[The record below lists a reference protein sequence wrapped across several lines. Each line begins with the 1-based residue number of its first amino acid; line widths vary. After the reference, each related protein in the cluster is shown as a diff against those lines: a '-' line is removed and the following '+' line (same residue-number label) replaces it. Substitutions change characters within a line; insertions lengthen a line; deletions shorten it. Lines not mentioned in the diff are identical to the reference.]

1 MYRKAIPTCQS
12 IDQSVSLTIV
22 SQAVGQSASRP
33 ASQPVTKTTRQ
44 PSDQIVSQSG
54 SWFVLIVEKQFL
66 VVFRWRGSCFK
77 SHRSYNASNLME
89 DLKYLYRVAGMQGLG
104 ITFIFTDQEIK
115 EEGFLEYLNNLLSS
129 GEISNLFAR
138 DEIDEI
144 CSELIP
150 VMKKEFPRRPP
161 TGENLYDYFLTRAKH
176 NLHVVLCFS
185 PVCSYSH

>member
-1 MYRKAIPTCQS
+1 MYRQTILTGQL
-12 IDQSVSLTIV
+12 IYQLVSRAIV
-22 SQAVGQSASRP
+22 SQP
-33 ASQPVTKTTRQ
+33 AGDWNNQATFGSDSKPVRFVICTHCGKTIPRSLLLT
-44 PSDQIVSQSG
+44 
-54 SWFVLIVEKQFL
+54 WFYFQF
-66 VVFRWRGSCFK
+66 
-77 SHRSYNASNLME
+77 HRSYNASNLME

-185 PVCSYSH
+185 PVCSYST

>member
-1 MYRKAIPTCQS
+1 
-12 IDQSVSLTIV
+12 
-22 SQAVGQSASRP
+22 
-33 ASQPVTKTTRQ
+33 
-44 PSDQIVSQSG
+44 
-54 SWFVLIVEKQFL
+54 
-66 VVFRWRGSCFK
+66 
-77 SHRSYNASNLME
+77 ME
-89 DLKYLYRVAGMQGLG
+89 DLKYLYRVAGMQGQG

-161 TGENLYDYFLTRAKH
+161 TGENLYDYFLTRSKH

-185 PVCSYSH
+185 PVRHYIFLKNDWFVIAYHVSNVLFLKQSGANFGVHC

>member
-1 MYRKAIPTCQS
+1 MEVVTLPVALCYMETGISSGGWAAWLEYRLYPDLFPI
-12 IDQSVSLTIV
+12 
-22 SQAVGQSASRP
+22 
-33 ASQPVTKTTRQ
+33 
-44 PSDQIVSQSG
+44 
-54 SWFVLIVEKQFL
+54 FF
-66 VVFRWRGSCFK
+66 
-77 SHRSYNASNLME
+77 RSYSSTNLME
-89 DLKYLYRVAGMQGLG
+89 DLKYLYRVAGMQGQG

-185 PVCSYSH
+185 PVSVFCVPSGVWALLYWTSLKNQNSQSEQRKIQQETNQSVT

>member
-1 MYRKAIPTCQS
+1 
-12 IDQSVSLTIV
+12 
-22 SQAVGQSASRP
+22 
-33 ASQPVTKTTRQ
+33 
-44 PSDQIVSQSG
+44 
-54 SWFVLIVEKQFL
+54 
-66 VVFRWRGSCFK
+66 
-77 SHRSYNASNLME
+77 ME

-185 PVCSYSH
+185 PVCHIHKYRDHKARS

>member
-1 MYRKAIPTCQS
+1 METGISSGGWAAWLEYRLYLDLFPI
-12 IDQSVSLTIV
+12 
-22 SQAVGQSASRP
+22 
-33 ASQPVTKTTRQ
+33 
-44 PSDQIVSQSG
+44 
-54 SWFVLIVEKQFL
+54 FF
-66 VVFRWRGSCFK
+66 
-77 SHRSYNASNLME
+77 RSYSSTNLME
-89 DLKYLYRVAGMQGLG
+89 DLKYLYRVAGMQGQG

-185 PVCSYSH
+185 PVSVFCVPSGVWALFYWTLLKNQNSQSEQRKIQQKIQTKRDINMCDWPNAGESASD

>member
-1 MYRKAIPTCQS
+1 
-12 IDQSVSLTIV
+12 
-22 SQAVGQSASRP
+22 
-33 ASQPVTKTTRQ
+33 
-44 PSDQIVSQSG
+44 
-54 SWFVLIVEKQFL
+54 
-66 VVFRWRGSCFK
+66 
-77 SHRSYNASNLME
+77 ME
-89 DLKYLYRVAGMQGLG
+89 DLKYLYRVAGMQGQG
-104 ITFIFTDQEIK
+104 IAFIFTDQEIK

-144 CSELIP
+144 CGELIP

-185 PVCSYSH
+185 PVGLCFCSNSQ

>member
-1 MYRKAIPTCQS
+1 MTRSASQSTQSSVDQS
-12 IDQSVSLTIV
+12 IYKCRL
-22 SQAVGQSASRP
+22 
-33 ASQPVTKTTRQ
+33 
-44 PSDQIVSQSG
+44 
-54 SWFVLIVEKQFL
+54 
-66 VVFRWRGSCFK
+66 K
-77 SHRSYNASNLME
+77 SFRSYNASNLME
-89 DLKYLYRVAGMQGLG
+89 DLKYLYRVAGMQGQG

-144 CSELIP
+144 CGELIP

-185 PVCSYSH
+185 PVRFFFCYRNQ

>member
-1 MYRKAIPTCQS
+1 MSGRFTSTAMYRKTIPTCQL
-12 IDQSVSLTIV
+12 IDQSVSLAIV
-22 SQAVGQSASRP
+22 SQAVGQP
-33 ASQPVTKTTRQ
+33 ASRQ

-54 SWFVLIVEKQFL
+54 SWFVLVVEKQFL
-66 VVFRWRGSCFK
+66 VVFCWHGFYFQF
-77 SHRSYNASNLME
+77 HRSYNASNLME

-185 PVCSYSH
+185 PVCSYST

>member
-1 MYRKAIPTCQS
+1 MTRSASHSAQSSVDQS
-12 IDQSVSLTIV
+12 IY
-22 SQAVGQSASRP
+22 
-33 ASQPVTKTTRQ
+33 K
-44 PSDQIVSQSG
+44 
-54 SWFVLIVEKQFL
+54 FL
-66 VVFRWRGSCFK
+66 FK
-77 SHRSYNASNLME
+77 SFRSYNQSNLME
-89 DLKYLYRVAGMQGLG
+89 DLKYLYRVAGMQGQG

-144 CSELIP
+144 CGELIP

-185 PVCSYSH
+185 PVRFYFCSNNQ

>member
-1 MYRKAIPTCQS
+1 MYRKTIPTCQL
-12 IDQSVSLTIV
+12 IDQSVSLAIV
-22 SQAVGQSASRP
+22 SQAVGQP
-33 ASQPVTKTTRQ
+33 ASRQ

-66 VVFRWRGSCFK
+66 VIFCWHGFYFQF
-77 SHRSYNASNLME
+77 HRSYNASNLME

-185 PVCSYSH
+185 PVCSYLH

>member
-1 MYRKAIPTCQS
+1 
-12 IDQSVSLTIV
+12 
-22 SQAVGQSASRP
+22 
-33 ASQPVTKTTRQ
+33 
-44 PSDQIVSQSG
+44 
-54 SWFVLIVEKQFL
+54 
-66 VVFRWRGSCFK
+66 
-77 SHRSYNASNLME
+77 ME

-185 PVCSYSH
+185 PVCSNSQISRPQSSAIKFERCCAFCVKKKKME

>member
-1 MYRKAIPTCQS
+1 METGISSGGWAAWLEYRLYPDLFPI
-12 IDQSVSLTIV
+12 
-22 SQAVGQSASRP
+22 
-33 ASQPVTKTTRQ
+33 
-44 PSDQIVSQSG
+44 
-54 SWFVLIVEKQFL
+54 FF
-66 VVFRWRGSCFK
+66 
-77 SHRSYNASNLME
+77 RSYSSTNLME
-89 DLKYLYRVAGMQGLG
+89 DLKYLYRVAGMQGQG

-185 PVCSYSH
+185 PVSVFCVPSGVWAFFYWTSLKNQNSQSEQRKIQQETNQSVT

>member
-1 MYRKAIPTCQS
+1 
-12 IDQSVSLTIV
+12 
-22 SQAVGQSASRP
+22 
-33 ASQPVTKTTRQ
+33 
-44 PSDQIVSQSG
+44 
-54 SWFVLIVEKQFL
+54 
-66 VVFRWRGSCFK
+66 
-77 SHRSYNASNLME
+77 ME
-89 DLKYLYRVAGMQGLG
+89 DLKYLYKVAGMQGHG

-185 PVCSYSH
+185 PVRFMLLYLQLFFYIITKTLSRYFSINLES